1 MYKKFTRLKIAIEN
15 LVGEGLPEF
24 LPVGQVRRES
34 YFATEEIIYLSW
46 MSGRVFFFFPVSR
59 LPVLIYKHGW
69 KKAL

>member
-34 YFATEEIIYLSW
+34 CFATEEIIYLSW
-46 MSGRVFFFFPVSR
+46 MSGRVFFF
-59 LPVLIYKHGW
+59 
-69 KKAL
+69 